1 LGNFFFFA
9 TIQNDRWLWITKV
22 FFLEKNSAKHGNQY
36 FIANEENNANISHK
50 VEAEK
55 TQPKRKCQI

>member
-1 LGNFFFFA
+1 MTMDNK
-9 TIQNDRWLWITKV
+9 R

-50 VEAEK
+50 VEGEK
-55 TQPKRKCQI
+55 NSAKKKVSNLTFRHNV

>member
-1 LGNFFFFA
+1 MTMDN
-9 TIQNDRWLWITKV
+9 KS